1 MLEEL
6 LLKLLE
12 KRNVGVKELVEEL
25 GVSESIIK
33 RVVSEY
39 RDVLSLTD
47 DNRIIVVEPIKLA
60 DQLIRR
66 GLSFKKV
73 ARWLSWKDF
82 EELSAKILAAHN
94 YRVIRNLLMTKPVRL
109 EIDVVGIDPG
119 SGRGIFIDCK
129 HWTRGVSRSALMEI
143 ADKQRTRVIKLLKYL
158 SWVKPRYRLLGYLR
172 KAYPV
177 IITLTTPR
185 LRVYNGVLIA
195 SIQELNQVLIDF
207 DIVVDIYNVQPLMIG
222 GENT

>member
-1 MLEEL
+1 MIEEL

-12 KRNVGVKELVEEL
+12 KRNAKISDLVEEI
-25 GVSESIIK
+25 GVSELIVK
-33 RVVSEY
+33 RVISEY
-39 RDVLSLTD
+39 KDVLRFTGEGM
-47 DNRIIVVEPIKLA
+47 ITVTEPIKLA
-60 DQLIRR
+60 DHLIRR

-82 EELSAKILAAHN
+82 EELSAKILSAHN

-119 SGRGIFIDCK
+119 SGKGIFIDCK

-143 ADKQRTRVIKLLKYL
+143 ADKQKIRVAKLLKYI
-158 SWVKPRYRLLGYLR
+158 SWVKPRYRVLGYLK
-172 KAYPV
+172 KAYPL

-185 LRVYNGVLIA
+185 LRVYDNVLIA
-195 SIQELNQVLIDF
+195 SIQELNQLLLDF
-207 DIVVDIYNVQPLMIG
+207 DIVIDTYNIQPLMLNQGIA
-222 GENT
+222 